1 AFGLSTGVF
10 YSPQSYASTEEIV
23 GLAKVAA
30 EYGGVYQSHIRDESN
45 YSVGVREA
53 VNEVINIAEKAEIL
67 GIVDHIKAIR
77 QWVWGL
83 SKQIVADT
91 EQVRMS
97 EVEICAIQYTYKASA
112 TRLIAA
118 LVP

>member
-1 AFGLSTGVF
+1 RKMVMRMEDREATDEEMDEMEQLVEEGMKHGAFGLSTGVF
-10 YSPQSYASTEEIV
+10 YSPRSYASTEEIA

-67 GIVDHIKAIR
+67 GIVDHIKA
-77 QWVWGL
+77 
-83 SKQIVADT
+83 
-91 EQVRMS
+91 
-97 EVEICAIQYTYKASA
+97 
-112 TRLIAA
+112 
-118 LVP
+118 